1 MARRSRGQGAIRSG
15 ARRRRSGCFR
25 WHLGRLAFSERRRI
39 AHLSTITT
47 DANRQL
53 AAIQERMLVI
63 LEMTDWPLWL
73 GEIEGDVPALLRP
86 LPEGVLRM
94 WPIDKRVR
102 VRFGMTGR
110 ICSNLYQSQS
120 WRWSPLLNQTC
131 SEAAAC
137 SWPNAS
143 GCAGFPCG
151 SSCRGSSG
159 SYALRKT

>member
-1 MARRSRGQGAIRSG
+1 VPAPVYYEWRDDPGEGAIRSG

-94 WPIDKRVR
+94 
-102 VRFGMTGR
+102 
-110 ICSNLYQSQS
+110 
-120 WRWSPLLNQTC
+120 
-131 SEAAAC
+131 
-137 SWPNAS
+137 
-143 GCAGFPCG
+143 
-151 SSCRGSSG
+151 
-159 SYALRKT
+159 